1 MALYNLTEAEKTI
14 QIDETVT
21 DLKHSSEIVI
31 KDLLTEYET
40 ELESNLNL
48 MDETVT
54 DLKHSIKVV
63 LKNLLAEYETD
74 LESNLNISKVEVN
87 FIVKM
92 DGIEV

>member
-1 MALYNLTEAEKTI
+1 MVLSNLTEAEKSI
-14 QIDETVT
+14 
-21 DLKHSSEIVI
+21 
-31 KDLLTEYET
+31 
-40 ELESNLNL
+40 L

-54 DLKHSIKVV
+54 DFKHSLETVI
-63 LKNLLAEYETD
+63 KNLLAEYETD